1 MTVDAGLP
9 EVPIEATGPVEVE
22 LAWSGVGGLHQ
33 SYFSDAQALTGLKK
47 ALGDALSGGAVLVEV
62 AWDNDKHRGTIR
74 ADLEPSSVRGGF
86 TLEAGGVALG
96 RLVPVTQAL
105 ARYRDEV
112 AGRYDIRVL
121 SFHLEALIG
130 GQCQVR
136 AVGEHP
142 PDGNEISPCVWV
154 GAQEFCGSPVEGGV
168 RFETDNAVLRRC
180 FGVAAP

>member
-1 MTVDAGLP
+1 M
-9 EVPIEATGPVEVE
+9 E

-33 SYFSDAQALTGLKK
+33 SYFSDAQALSGLRK
-47 ALGDALSGGAVLVEV
+47 ALSEGLGGGAVVVEV
-62 AWDNDKHRGTIR
+62 AWDNEKHRGTIR
-74 ADLEPSSVRGGF
+74 AQLEHTSVKGGF
-86 TLEAGGVALG
+86 RLEAGGVALG

-121 SFHLEALIG
+121 SFHLEVSLS

-142 PDGNEISPCVWV
+142 PDGNDLSPCVLV
-154 GAQEFCGSPVEGGV
+154 GTQEHCGSPVEGGV
-168 RFETDNAVLRRC
+168 RFEADDAVLLRC
-180 FGVAAP
+180 FGGAPQ